1 MRAIAA
7 AALILA
13 NLAVAAAAGDAPI
26 LPDHNLTPGDTLPV
40 SVETLCIPGYAKGVR
55 HVAGR
60 VKESVYRAYKLE
72 SHEGYT
78 IDHLIAIELG
88 GSNDPKNLWPQP
100 WADAELKDAL
110 ENRLHALVCAGSIS
124 LIEAKALV
132 ASDWVA
138 AYRRII
144 GKQ

>member
-40 SVETLCIPGYAKGVR
+40 SVETLCIPGYPKGVR

-60 VKESVYRAYKLE
+60 VKESVYRYKLE

-100 WADAELKDAL
+100 WADVF
-110 ENRLHALVCAGSIS
+110 RLS
-124 LIEAKALV
+124 V
-132 ASDWVA
+132 ASSSASASFWA
-138 AYRRII
+138 TWSRRAMAT
-144 GKQ
+144 